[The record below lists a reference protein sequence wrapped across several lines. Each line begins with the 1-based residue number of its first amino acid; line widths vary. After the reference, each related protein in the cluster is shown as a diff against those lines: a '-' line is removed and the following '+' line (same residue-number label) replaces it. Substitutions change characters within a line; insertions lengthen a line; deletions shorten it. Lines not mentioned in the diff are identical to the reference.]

1 MVEELHKKT
10 LSELGEDWILS
21 SILKSLKPIG
31 ESRLQVGDDAVELS
45 VNGQII
51 VSGDM
56 LVASTDVPPGMT
68 YRQAGSKAVVSVVS
82 DFAAKAAQ
90 PLFFVVELGLPKGL
104 RGDEFLELWSG
115 IIEAARGYGGEVVAG
130 DTNQALE
137 VSVGVVGIG
146 YSEAPIPRRGARPG
160 DILAVTGE
168 FGKTYTGLHAAF
180 NSNTEER
187 WKPLLE
193 AVFNPK
199 PRLREGLAIGKAKL
213 ATASI
218 DSSDG
223 LEACLSELSQWSG
236 VGFRVTDPPIDPVA
250 AEYASAYSLDIFEA
264 IFRGGEEYELVLT
277 IPKERLDDA
286 VALLRGLGCRLI
298 PIGEATREKS
308 IIAWLDGKLY
318 ELRGRGWRH
327 FSNHRI

>member
-1 MVEELHKKT
+1 MVDETDKKT
-10 LSELGEDWILS
+10 LSELGEDWIVS
-21 SILKSLKPIG
+21 KILESLKPIKKG
-31 ESRLQVGDDAVELS
+31 RLQIGDDAVEIT
-45 VNGQII
+45 VDEKIV

-68 YRQAGSKAVVSVVS
+68 SRQTGSKAVVSVVS

-90 PLFFVVELGLPKGL
+90 PLFFVVELGLPREM
-104 RGDEFLELWSG
+104 RGDEFLELWTG
-115 IIEAARGYGGEVVAG
+115 ILETARTYGGEVVAG
-130 DTNQALE
+130 DTNQAKE

-180 NSNTEER
+180 NSNTENR
-187 WKPLLE
+187 WKSLLE
-193 AVFNPK
+193 AVFNPR
-199 PRLREGLAIGKAKL
+199 PRLREGLAIGKARL

-223 LEACLSELSQWSG
+223 LEACLYELSQWSG

-250 AEYASAYSLDIFEA
+250 AEYITTYNLDMFNA
-264 IFRGGEEYELVLT
+264 VFRGGEEYELVLT
-277 IPKERLDDA
+277 IPRESLNDA
-286 VALLRGLGCRLI
+286 VATLRELGCRLI

-308 IIAWLDGKLY
+308 IIAWLDGKRY
-318 ELRGRGWRH
+318 ELSGRGWRH
-327 FSNHRI
+327 FSSHHI